1 MIKLFVTDL
10 DGCISVPF
18 RTPVWE
24 CITEIRKLNIRSS
37 SESDIPPLSICSG
50 RPYPYVEAVAQWLD
64 VRLPVVFESGGMY
77 DLNTN
82 QFDQN
87 GFFDD
92 EAIEHVNELKEWM
105 RETVIAEYPSGIMEF
120 SKLMDA
126 GFVHPD
132 KEVIDQVLPT
142 ITDHVEANY
151 PEFEV
156 HHTDIS
162 VNIILSRNNKRAGI
176 HKLCGTLDIEPEEAA
191 YIGDSNGD
199 IPALEIVGQSYAP
212 ANAKSYVKE
221 IVDYPLELEAT
232 RAVLAAYRNII
243 QSNREEIN
251 GG

>member
-18 RTPVWE
+18 QTPAWE
-24 CITEIRKLNIRSS
+24 CITEIRNLNIKS
-37 SESDIPPLSICSG
+37 SEDPSIPPLSICSG

-64 VRLPVVFESGGMY
+64 VRMPVVFESGGMY
-77 DLNTN
+77 DLNSN

-92 EAIEHVNELKEWM
+92 EAVKHVNELKEWM
-105 RETVIAEYPSGIMEF
+105 RDTVISEFPSGIMEF

-132 KEVIDQVLPT
+132 KEVINKVLPT
-142 ITDHVEANY
+142 VTDHVSENY

-162 VNIILSRNNKRAGI
+162 INIILSKNNKRAGI
-176 HKLCGTLDIEPEEAA
+176 KKLCDKLGIEPGEVA

-199 IPALEIVGQSYAP
+199 IPALEVVGQSYAP
-212 ANAKSYVKE
+212 ANAKNYVRE
-221 IVDYPLELEAT
+221 IVEFPLELEAT
-232 RAVLAAYRNII
+232 EAVLDTYKRII
-243 QSNREEIN
+243 ESNRARID
-251 GG
+251 

>member
-10 DGCISVPF
+10 DGCVSIPF
-18 RTPVWE
+18 KTPVWE
-24 CITEIRKLNIRSS
+24 CITEIRNLNIQSLEDS
-37 SESDIPPLSICSG
+37 AIPPLSICSG

-92 EAIEHVNELKEWM
+92 EALEHVNELKSWM
-105 RETVIAEYPSGIMEF
+105 QKTVISRFPSGIMEF
-120 SKLMDA
+120 SKMMDA

-132 KEVIDQVLPT
+132 QEVIEEVLPL
-142 ITDHVEANY
+142 ITDYVEEHY

-162 VNIILSRNNKRAGI
+162 VNIILSKNNKRAGI
-176 HKLCGTLDIEPEEAA
+176 RKLSEKLGIKPEEVA

-199 IPALEIVGQSYAP
+199 IPALKIVGQSYAP
-212 ANAKSYVKE
+212 VNAKSYVKDV
-221 IVDYPLELEAT
+221 VDFPLELEAT
-232 RAVLAAYRNII
+232 EAVLETYRRII
-243 QSNREEIN
+243 RSNKER
-251 GG
+251 

>member
-18 RTPVWE
+18 TTPSWDL
-24 CITEIRKLNIRSS
+24 ITEIRKLNR
-37 SESDIPPLSICSG
+37 ESREDPTIPPLTICSG

-77 DLNTN
+77 DLNSN

-92 EAIEHVNELKEWM
+92 EALEHVNDLKNWM
-105 RETVIAEYPSGIMEF
+105 RTNIISQYPSGIMEF

-126 GFVHPD
+126 GFVHPK
-132 KEVIDQVLPT
+132 KEVIEEVLPA
-142 ITDHVEANY
+142 ITEHVENNY

-162 VNIILSRNNKRAGI
+162 VNVILSKNNKGSGI
-176 HKLCGTLDIEPEEAA
+176 RKLSEKLKITPQEVA

-199 IPALEIVGQSYAP
+199 IPALQIVGHSFAP
-212 ANAKSYVKE
+212 RNAKSYVREVVKH
-221 IVDYPLELEAT
+221 PLDEEAT
-232 RAVLAAYRNII
+232 EAVLKSYRRLIAW
-243 QSNREEIN
+243 NREA
-251 GG
+251 